1 MKRKLIRY
9 SRVPVSSGEVE
20 LLLIFEP
27 GQDADREMAFL
38 KAALPAL
45 ESLVGVEFP
54 ERVLTVING
63 NFEINDFNDGQ
74 FIRIDRCCVTSPGIL
89 SHELAHAYWSIGPS
103 WFDEGMADLYSLF
116 IQQRLSDDPPDGV
129 RVFAPD
135 IDAYYRSRKAA
146 ASRASDLVLSR
157 RFASDGLYEAADAF
171 LLEIRALVGA
181 EAFAAAARDLYLA
194 SDFNRFRV
202 GEKRIEDVFLA
213 QAGADVRE
221 EVMGLFN
228 RYIWGDNGERYRR
241 LQELDAP

>member
-1 MKRKLIRY
+1 MASNGIKD
-9 SRVPVSSGEVE
+9 RVAIVGMGCTPFGEHWDKGPE
-20 LLLIFEP
+20 DLLVDAATQAQQSAGIEP
-27 GQDADREMAFL
+27 DA
-38 KAALPAL
+38 
-45 ESLVGVEFP
+45 V
-54 ERVLTVING
+54 
-63 NFEINDFNDGQ
+63 
-74 FIRIDRCCVTSPGIL
+74 
-89 SHELAHAYWSIGPS
+89 
-103 WFDEGMADLYSLF
+103 
-116 IQQRLSDDPPDGV
+116 
-129 RVFAPD
+129 
-135 IDAYYRSRKAA
+135 DAYYRSRKAA